1 MLTSALARTAN
12 VSSTTQRHM
21 RTVLR
26 GQGCVRGGGERESC
40 FLQRSQIEPEIV
52 HQINSPAAVIVVI
65 VFTYCQNP
73 RHHLISS
80 PLGVLSAEVH
90 PGTSHTSQSIAKTNI
105 LAKHSRYQQRR
116 VQRSVRWSQPLTKYN
131 IKYPAP
137 AQQRSGD
144 EEENFGLF
152 LP

>member
-1 MLTSALARTAN
+1 M
-12 VSSTTQRHM
+12 
-21 RTVLR
+21 
-26 GQGCVRGGGERESC
+26 
-40 FLQRSQIEPEIV
+40 QRSQIEPEIV

-90 PGTSHTSQSIAKTNI
+90 PGSSHTSQSIAKTNI
-105 LAKHSRYQQRR
+105 LAKHSRYQHRR

-131 IKYPAP
+131 IKYPASSP
-137 AQQRSGD
+137 RRRGGKLLSFSSLKLLDVNLQQMIISHTHQK
-144 EEENFGLF
+144 
-152 LP
+152 